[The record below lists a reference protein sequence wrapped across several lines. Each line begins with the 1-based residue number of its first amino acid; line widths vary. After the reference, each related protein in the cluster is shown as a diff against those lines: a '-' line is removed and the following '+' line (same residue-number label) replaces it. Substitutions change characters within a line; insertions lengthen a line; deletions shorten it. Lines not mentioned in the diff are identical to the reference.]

1 MRPLLGFSRPPPP
14 PIPIEISNT
23 DSRTIS
29 DIASSFSAANV
40 NIGAA
45 ATGRMIVVGIQASQ
59 STGESGVDSC
69 TIGGV
74 TATKFLTAVLPGFNF
89 QYIDIWYAIVPTGTT
104 ATIAFT
110 TIDSTIDPEIGVY
123 RVLNASTTLFATGTG
138 SEISS
143 APGLSANTNTESGGG
158 VIAFAYSSG
167 GSHTHDWTGTTKDFE
182 ILNFSGSHHE
192 ATTTESPRSIS
203 VTDAVDDFW
212 DALIAVISLQAA

>member
-14 PIPIEISNT
+14 AIPIEISNT
-23 DSRTIS
+23 DSRTVS
-29 DIASSFSAANV
+29 DFASSFSANNV

-45 ATGRMIVVGIQASQ
+45 AANRMIIVGIQTGQ
-59 STGESGVDSC
+59 STELSGVDSC

-74 TATKFLTAVLPGFNF
+74 TATKLLSAVLPGFSF
-89 QYIDIWYAIVPTGTT
+89 QFIDIWYAIVPTGTT

-110 TIDSTIDPEIGVY
+110 TIDTAIDPEIGVY
-123 RVLNASTTLFATGTG
+123 RVLNASTTLFDSTAVF
-138 SEISS
+138 ELSS
-143 APGLSANTNTESGGG
+143 APGLAANTNTEASGG

-212 DALIAVISLQAA
+212 DALVAVVSLQAA